1 MVESKA
7 SFLSGVSADA
17 DPHYHKLCSR
27 VSHIWGNR
35 KGQPNRSAME
45 RPRPGGTSLL
55 IKVSP
60 EPGKYAELAGI
71 RRPMHEAEIKPISI
85 SAEIRQSSRWHFR
98 DRSDMNDSKLVRNT

>member
-1 MVESKA
+1 ML
-7 SFLSGVSADA
+7 FHSGVSADA

-60 EPGKYAELAGI
+60 EPGKYADFSQNFCPIGKVQF
-71 RRPMHEAEIKPISI
+71 KPIVVQLI
-85 SAEIRQSSRWHFR
+85 S
-98 DRSDMNDSKLVRNT
+98 